1 MVSLNTVVRVL
12 HGDVQSAGQV
22 DGFVRPACGRCRRVV
37 RLAKP
42 YQGQRV
48 CRRCIAQVRAVPCSR
63 CGAVREPATRDGAG
77 KPLCP
82 RSLSTDPVNQEQ
94 CLRCGRC
101 RPVSVRTNDGPICPT
116 CRPLPVLTCAIC
128 GTDAPCEISRATGQP
143 WCRACRQRWAR
154 CAGCGQ
160 SQPIRGGTRAEP
172 LCSACTRAEPGF
184 WKQCPTCGLA
194 DRLSDGQC
202 PRCVLETFGH
212 RSPCA
217 LIPAGVATTPASV
230 QVPSS
235 DSGGAKH
242 RSCRPPDQGS
252 TTFPDCC
259 TGCRKPRGGSP
270 DHGPARLGPRTGYGI
285 SPTGAR

>member
-143 WCRACRQRWAR
+143 WCRACRPRWAR

-202 PRCVLETFGH
+202 ACCVLVEQSWVR
-212 RSPCA
+212 RSTPVGPVHDVGDAFDGDQLGADPVGAWDRAVGGLGRA
-217 LIPAGVATTPASV
+217 LAEPSATR
-230 QVPSS
+230 QV
-235 DSGGAKH
+235 DDA
-242 RSCRPPDQGS
+242 
-252 TTFPDCC
+252 
-259 TGCRKPRGGSP
+259 
-270 DHGPARLGPRTGYGI
+270 RTGL
-285 SPTGAR
+285 R